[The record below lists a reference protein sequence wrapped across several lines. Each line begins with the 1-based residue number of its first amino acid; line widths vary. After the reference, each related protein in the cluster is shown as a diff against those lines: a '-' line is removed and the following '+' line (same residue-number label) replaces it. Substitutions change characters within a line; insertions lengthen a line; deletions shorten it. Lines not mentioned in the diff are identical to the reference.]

1 MRLLPNSNGKRKVSI
16 NYSEVYMQEKRK
28 SERQQVNIRLEISSL
43 FKQDNVI
50 VDHIDTPIVVDN
62 ISKLGIG
69 FRSKSKLPL
78 DFYFNAKIELGGED
92 STLFTVVKIIRI
104 EEKEKEY
111 IYGAQF
117 IGLSSVFDY
126 IFDEYQIN

>member
-1 MRLLPNSNGKRKVSI
+1 
-16 NYSEVYMQEKRK
+16 MQEKRK